1 MPGIMAWTGI
11 GYVSC
16 CRVKWCMR
24 ISEPNVLLDAL
35 IEEAGLSHAGFA
47 ARVNQRGVQYGLD
60 LHYDHASVARW
71 VRDHAIPHRR
81 VPEIICEIL
90 SSRVGRVITLAGAG
104 LDRSGGDRA
113 AEASL
118 SQAVERAAAFWRRE
132 ARQTQ
137 PPAGGQLLSGPA
149 AIAPV
154 FEWENPPDDRAISS
168 DHGHRRVSADDVL
181 MVREARA
188 RYEQMYRRVG
198 GLPVRSRVIGFL
210 DSRVAPLL
218 RDSYDDATGRQ
229 LMRAA
234 GGVAAIAGIS
244 MYDTDRQ
251 AAAQKYFFDALRLAK
266 ASGDRGFGGYVVA
279 LLANQ
284 SMCLG
289 RYRQVIQYAE
299 TAMRGARGYLSPALA
314 SDLCTLQAKA
324 YARMGDSAG
333 CHEQMRRAEDMAG
346 RILLTEEPPET
357 GYVQRGLVEV
367 QHAEALRTLGDLA
380 PAQAYAEEALSTAD
394 LSHLRSQVHR
404 HATLAMVLAA
414 RGDAEAA
421 AGAAHQMLDRTK
433 GMESRRVR
441 DRVVAV
447 SGAIN
452 ALGDSMAAREFAER
466 ARDQFAA
473 PM

>member
-1 MPGIMAWTGI
+1 
-11 GYVSC
+11 
-16 CRVKWCMR
+16 VKWSMR

-47 ARVNQRGVQYGLD
+47 ARVNQGGMLYGLD

-71 VRDHAIPHRR
+71 VRDHAIPHGR

-90 SSRVGRVITLAGAG
+90 SSRIGRVVTLAGAG
-104 LDRSGGDRA
+104 LDRLGGDRA
-113 AEASL
+113 AQASL

-132 ARQTQ
+132 AKRMQ

-154 FEWENPPDDRAISS
+154 FEWENPPDDRDISS
-168 DHGHRRVSADDVL
+168 DHHGHRRVGVADVL

-198 GLPVRSRVIGFL
+198 GIPVRSRVIEFL
-210 DSRVAPLL
+210 DSQVAPLL
-218 RDSYDDATGRQ
+218 RDSYEDATGRQ

-234 GGVAAIAGIS
+234 GGVAAIAGIC

-266 ASGDRGFGGYVVA
+266 ASGDRGFGGYIVA

-284 SMCLG
+284 YMCLG
-289 RYRQVIQYAE
+289 WYRQVIQYAE
-299 TAMRGARGYLSPALA
+299 TALRGARGCLSPALV

-324 YARMGDSAG
+324 YARMGDRAG
-333 CHEQMRRAEDMAG
+333 CHEQMRRAENTAG
-346 RILLTEEPPET
+346 RIRLTEEPPET

-421 AGAAHQMLDRTK
+421 AGAAHQMLDRAQ

-441 DRVVAV
+441 DRVMAV
-447 SGAIN
+447 SGAIG
-452 ALGDSMAAREFAER
+452 ALGDSIAAREFAER
-466 ARDQFAA
+466 ARDQLAA

>member
-1 MPGIMAWTGI
+1 
-11 GYVSC
+11 
-16 CRVKWCMR
+16 MR
-24 ISEPNVLLDAL
+24 KSEPNVLLEAL

-47 ARVNQRGVQYGLD
+47 ARVNKHGLQYGLN

-71 VRDHAIPHRR
+71 VRDHAIPRGR

-90 SSRVGRVITLAGAG
+90 GSRIGRVVTLPGAG
-104 LDRSGGDRA
+104 LDRLGSDQP

-118 SQAVERAAAFWRRE
+118 TQAVERATAFWRRE
-132 ARQTQ
+132 AKCVQ
-137 PPAGGQLLSGPA
+137 PSAGGQLMSGPA

-154 FEWENPPDDRAISS
+154 FEWENPPDDRDISS
-168 DHGHRRVSADDVL
+168 DHGHRRVGAADVL

-198 GLPVRSRVIGFL
+198 GIPVRSRVIGFL
-210 DSRVAPLL
+210 DSQVAPLL
-218 RDSYDDATGRQ
+218 HDSFDDATGRQ

-234 GGVAAIAGIS
+234 GGVSAIAGIC
-244 MYDTDRQ
+244 MYDTDCQ
-251 AAAQKYFFDALRLAK
+251 AAAQRYFFDALRLAK
-266 ASGDRGFGGYVVA
+266 ASGDGGFGGYIVA

-299 TAMRGARGYLSPALA
+299 TALRGARGCLSPALV

-324 YARMGDSAG
+324 YARMGDRAG
-333 CHEQMRRAEDMAG
+333 CHDQMRRAEGMAG
-346 RILLTEEPPET
+346 RIQLSEEPPET
-357 GYVQRGLVEV
+357 GYVQLGLVEV
-367 QHAEALRTLGDLA
+367 QHAEALRMLGDLA
-380 PAQAYAEEALSTAD
+380 PAQTYAEQALTTAD

-414 RGDAEAA
+414 RGDADAA
-421 AGAAHQMLDRTK
+421 AAAAHQMLDRAH

-441 DRVVAV
+441 DRVMAVA
-447 SGAIN
+447 GAIRG
-452 ALGDSMAAREFAER
+452 LGDSIAARDLAER
-466 ARDQFAA
+466 ARDQLAT

>member
-1 MPGIMAWTGI
+1 
-11 GYVSC
+11 
-16 CRVKWCMR
+16 MR
-24 ISEPNVLLDAL
+24 INEPNVLLDAL
-35 IEEAGLSHAGFA
+35 IEEAGISHAGFA
-47 ARVNQRGVQYGLD
+47 ARVNQRGEQQGLD

-71 VRDHAIPHRR
+71 VRDHAIPHGR

-90 SSRVGRVITLAGAG
+90 SSRIGRIITLSGAG
-104 LDRSGGDRA
+104 LDRSGGDRI

-118 SQAVERAAAFWRRE
+118 AQAVERATAFWRRE
-132 ARQTQ
+132 ARGIQ
-137 PPAGGQLLSGPA
+137 PRAGGQILSGPA

-154 FEWENPPDDRAISS
+154 FEWENPPEDRNVSNH
-168 DHGHRRVSADDVL
+168 HGHRRVDTADVL

-198 GLPVRSRVIGFL
+198 GIPVRSRVLEFL
-210 DSRVAPLL
+210 DSQVAPLL
-218 RDSYDDATGRQ
+218 RDSYDDALGRQ

-234 GGVAAIAGIS
+234 GGVAAIAGICL
-244 MYDTDRQ
+244 YDTDRQ

-266 ASGDRGFGGYVVA
+266 ASGDRGFGGYIVA

-289 RYRQVIQYAE
+289 RYRQVIQHAE
-299 TAMRGARGYLSPALA
+299 TALRGARGCLSPALV
-314 SDLCTLQAKA
+314 SDLCTLQARA
-324 YARMGDSAG
+324 YARIGDRTG
-333 CHEQMRRAEDMAG
+333 CHEQMRRAENTAG
-346 RILLTEEPPET
+346 RIRLTEEPPET
-357 GYVQRGLVEV
+357 GYVQCGLVQV

-421 AGAAHQMLDRTK
+421 AGVAREMLARAQ

-441 DRVVAV
+441 DRVMAV
-447 SGAIN
+447 SGAIG
-452 ALGDSMAAREFAER
+452 ALGDSLAAREFTER
-466 ARDQFAA
+466 AREQFAA

>member
-1 MPGIMAWTGI
+1 
-11 GYVSC
+11 
-16 CRVKWCMR
+16 MR

-47 ARVNQRGVQYGLD
+47 ARVNQRGMQYGLE

-71 VRDHAIPHRR
+71 VRDHAIAHGR

-90 SSRVGRVITLAGAG
+90 SSRVDRIITLSGAG

-118 SQAVERAAAFWRRE
+118 SHAVERATAFWRRE
-132 ARQTQ
+132 AKRMQ
-137 PPAGGQLLSGPA
+137 PAAGGQLLSGAA

-154 FEWENPPDDRAISS
+154 FEWENPPEDRDVSS
-168 DHGHRRVSADDVL
+168 DHGRRRVDAADVL

-198 GLPVRSRVIGFL
+198 GIPVRSRVIEFL
-210 DSRVAPLL
+210 DSQVAPLL
-218 RDSYDDATGRQ
+218 RDSYDDAAGRQ

-234 GGVAAIAGIS
+234 GGVVAIAGIC

-266 ASGDRGFGGYVVA
+266 ASGDRGFGGYIVA

-299 TAMRGARGYLSPALA
+299 TALRGARGYLSPALV

-324 YARMGDSAG
+324 YARMGDRPG
-333 CHEQMRRAEDMAG
+333 CHEQMRRAENTAG
-346 RILLTEEPPET
+346 RIRLTEEPPET

-367 QHAEALRTLGDLA
+367 QHAEALRMLGDLA

-421 AGAAHQMLDRTK
+421 AGAAYQMLDRAQ

-441 DRVVAV
+441 GRVMAV
-447 SGAIN
+447 SGAIR
-452 ALGDSMAAREFAER
+452 ALGDSITAREFAER
-466 ARDQFAA
+466 ARDQLAA